1 MDDSRQDII
10 TKLKFLSRVSKGQK
24 INVKDMTLQDE
35 SWLTTASRTVW
46 NIDNRNN
53 TMTFIQNT
61 ITSAFNMIVLL
72 LRSDSIGDKQI
83 CKTIV
88 ADIIG
93 AKKGIHTLKSTYTD
107 DTFFCCGVDTYI
119 QMIEAH
125 MIDLK
130 SKHCDLF
137 EGIDESTNGFPS
149 PDIKGQ
155 HSLVMPPDI
164 HKNVNKED

>member
-1 MDDSRQDII
+1 MDDSRQDVI

-35 SWLTTASRTVW
+35 SWVTTASRSLW

-61 ITSAFNMIVLL
+61 ITTAFNMITLL
-72 LRSDSIGDKQI
+72 LKSDTVGDKQI

-88 ADIIG
+88 SDIVSS
-93 AKKGIHTLKSTYTD
+93 KSGIKNLKSTYAD
-107 DTFFCCGVDTYI
+107 DTYFCCGVDTYV

-125 MIDLK
+125 MTDLK
-130 SKHCDLF
+130 SKKPELF
-137 EGIDESTNGFPS
+137 DNIIESTSSNFSSPLLGSAQS
-149 PDIKGQ
+149 PDIESKKD
-155 HSLVMPPDI
+155 L
-164 HKNVNKED
+164 

>member
-1 MDDSRQDII
+1 MDDSRQDVI

-35 SWLTTASRTVW
+35 SWVTSASRSIW

-61 ITSAFNMIVLL
+61 ITTAFNMITLL
-72 LRSDSIGDKQI
+72 LKSDTVGDKQI

-88 ADIIG
+88 SDIISS
-93 AKKGIHTLKSTYTD
+93 KNGIKNLKSTYVD
-107 DTFFCCGVDTYI
+107 DTYFCCGVDTYV

-125 MIDLK
+125 MTDLK
-130 SKHCDLF
+130 SKKPELF
-137 EGIDESTNGFPS
+137 DNVIETSSNFSSPILGGMSGGIDDGLDS
-149 PDIKGQ
+149 K
-155 HSLVMPPDI
+155 
-164 HKNVNKED
+164 KEK